1 MRYVAVLMKFW
12 GSLGRRRGIDR
23 DEQWFRQDRGH
34 PHTNDSLAW
43 LRERFK
49 DRLIIRKCE
58 IEWAAHSPDLN
69 PPYFYLW
76 GYLKDNVYENNP
88 QTIGELKA
96 AITAKIRESHRR
108 NVCESLTIFRDV
120 CNYAFNAD
128 DAIWSTFWK
137 EHKNSM
143 QTDSDG

>member
-1 MRYVAVLMKFW
+1 MRYLAVLVKFW

-34 PHTNDSLAW
+34 PHSTNDSIAW

-69 PPYFYLW
+69 PPYFYL
-76 GYLKDNVYENNP
+76 
-88 QTIGELKA
+88 
-96 AITAKIRESHRR
+96 ITPLVS
-108 NVCESLTIFRDV
+108 SDYPFSIF
-120 CNYAFNAD
+120 
-128 DAIWSTFWK
+128 WLL
-137 EHKNSM
+137 HL
-143 QTDSDG
+143 